1 MSFSHIVL
9 LSMAAPK
16 FDLAAFLAWS
26 KVPAPVLLRG
36 VPNAVPKHWRVVV
49 ATKHGFETVWSD
61 GSMRLCDCTHF
72 YSIREDAD
80 SHMVEGYVLSPAEI
94 AEYEAWHAA
103 HPPLQLS

>member
-1 MSFSHIVL
+1 MSFSHIAL

-36 VPNAVPKHWRVVV
+36 VPNAVPKNWRVVV
-49 ATKHGFETVWSD
+49 TTEQGFETVWSE

-80 SHMVEGYVLSPAEI
+80 SHMVYGYVLSAAEI
-94 AEYEAWHAA
+94 AEDDAWHAA